1 MSSFTGSRVP
11 LPRAARPPFEV
22 YVNGVQQE
30 DGVDYA
36 VGDAEIVF
44 ADELTGDRVGFWRW
58 VLMFFNIAGTYGGQ
72 TVDVRYSSGER
83 ALVAT
88 GLEIQ
93 PPKVGGR

>member
-1 MSSFTGSRVP
+1 M
-11 LPRAARPPFEV
+11 LPRTARPPFEV
-22 YVNGVQQE
+22 YVSGVRQE

-36 VGDAEIVF
+36 VRDAELVF
-44 ADELTGDRVGFWRW
+44 AEELAVDRVGFWRW

-93 PPKVGGR
+93 PPKVESR